1 MLATQLLEQ
10 QHRDVEALF
19 SRLEKQIGDKE
30 ACAETLAQLANSLA
44 AHMTIEQEL
53 LYPNVENLAHD
64 QIFESYEE
72 HALAEIA
79 LKRLLASDPRT
90 EAFKARIT
98 ALKELIQHHVHE
110 EESELFPA
118 LEDHLDDAQL
128 QSLGQRMQ
136 DRFEDVVAGGYAA
149 VLPPGIG
156 KTSADLSKKLI
167 KSAREKRKRAA

>member
-10 QHRDVEALF
+10 QHREVEALF
-19 SRLEKQIGDKE
+19 SKLEKKAGQPDGVQE
-30 ACAETLAQLANSLA
+30 LLEELANSLA

-53 LYPNVENLAHD
+53 LYPTVENLAHD
-64 QIFESYEE
+64 LIFESYEE

-90 EAFKARIT
+90 EAFKARVT
-98 ALKELIQHHVHE
+98 ALKELIQHHVKE
-110 EESELFPA
+110 EESELFPT
-118 LEDHLDDAQL
+118 LEDQLDEKQL
-128 QSLGQRMQ
+128 ESLGQRMQ
-136 DRFEDVVAGGYAA
+136 ERFEEVVAIGYASA
-149 VLPPGIG
+149 LPQGVG

>member
-19 SRLEKQIGDKE
+19 SRLEKKLGDTDAVADLLTE
-30 ACAETLAQLANSLA
+30 LANALA

-64 QIFESYEE
+64 MIFESYEE

-90 EAFKARIT
+90 EAFKARVT
-98 ALKELIQHHVHE
+98 ALKELIQHHVKE
-110 EESELFPA
+110 EETELFPT
-118 LEDHLDDAQL
+118 LEDQLDEKQL
-128 QSLGQRMQ
+128 TSLGERMR
-136 DRFEDVVAGGYAA
+136 DRFDEILATGHEA
-149 VLPPGIG
+149 VLPQGIG